1 MLGRAP
7 GAHELKI
14 DIAFCGVFHSDI
26 PSGTPQMG
34 RYAVSSR
41 AGPEIVGRVSAVT
54 AHVSGFKAGVL
65 PEWDASTWRAAQ
77 AWACRY

>member
-1 MLGRAP
+1 
-7 GAHELKI
+7 
-14 DIAFCGVFHSDI
+14 
-26 PSGTPQMG
+26 MG

-54 AHVSGFKAGVL
+54 AHVSGFKAGIL
-65 PEWDASTWRAAQ
+65 SESGASTWRAAQ